1 MRPETVNELGQQRC
15 YNYTPSQLTYA
26 TESGSFSKDDKVVAA
41 RPHNGIPRGAR
52 GVVIGHTDQVL
63 RVDFGGRCVLSRI
76 GDLAHAPLVAGSH
89 VRKGD
94 RVAARVAYGSVQ
106 VNDLGTVVGSGDQ
119 KSQRVCVVW
128 DRDGAK
134 NNWLPGAQ
142 LAVVDARR
150 SVRPSPAPV
159 RRVCFS
165 FCLVP
170 GSFAWLAALTHA
182 LARLAHL
189 VRFGGENSPRG
200 QAVEAA
206 GVVDRPQCLLGHTL
220 AQRNLKP
227 RLRVLLIALLQLLVG
242 VLAIAAALRASG

>member
-1 MRPETVNELGQQRC
+1 MVAGVAFEQVRIGDTGMIVGPGSTSALDNAARRLLVDFGQQRC

-26 TESGSFSKDDKVVAA
+26 TESGSFSKEDKVVAA

-76 GDLAHAPLVAGSH
+76 GDLAHAPLVAGSDI
-89 VRKGD
+89 RKGD

-142 LAVVDARR
+142 LAVVDAPPL
-150 SVRPSPAPV
+150 SEGTTP
-159 RRVCFS
+159 
-165 FCLVP
+165 
-170 GSFAWLAALTHA
+170 
-182 LARLAHL
+182 
-189 VRFGGENSPRG
+189 
-200 QAVEAA
+200 
-206 GVVDRPQCLLGHTL
+206 
-220 AQRNLKP
+220 
-227 RLRVLLIALLQLLVG
+227 
-242 VLAIAAALRASG
+242 